1 MKRFDMEKEVLN
13 YESAMARIEEIV
25 QLVEH
30 RETGIDALADLL
42 KEAQELMN
50 YCREKLF
57 TVESEI
63 GKIMEKEESIAN
75 EQ

>member
-1 MKRFDMEKEVLN
+1 MEKEGWN

-25 QLVEH
+25 RLVEQK
-30 RETGIDALADLL
+30 ETGIDTLADLL

-50 YCREKLF
+50 FCKEKLF
-57 TVESEI
+57 TVENEI
-63 GKIMEKEESIAN
+63 GKILEKEESVAN